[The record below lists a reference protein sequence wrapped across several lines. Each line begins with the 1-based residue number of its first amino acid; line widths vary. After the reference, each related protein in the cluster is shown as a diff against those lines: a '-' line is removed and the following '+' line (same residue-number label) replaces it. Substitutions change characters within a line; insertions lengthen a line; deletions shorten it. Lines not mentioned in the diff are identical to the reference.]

1 MKSIEKKLII
11 MLFFIATS
19 SFYSAKT
26 KKNDATME
34 FYNNLFLQN
43 SESKSNS
50 ELKNLKTKKLSKKE
64 NEPAASQQKANQ
76 ADTEKASTNTNKN
89 ANNQADTNN
98 SDGILYKGWLKIS
111 SALFQLPSLFPP
123 IRIVDSQ
130 GREST
135 VFVKIDNNEFRIN
148 ENHKNF
154 NNTESDERDFY
165 FKLTNDYFFYSIDE
179 KDINVLQTIPTSII
193 DKIEDW
199 KVESNEFG
207 KELYSFVIIEKTT
220 KFSFKIATFNKT
232 EMFTIYCKL
241 SSAIEKPKL
250 GCTGNAPINIK
261 STIIK
266 EEIVQN
272 TILIPI
278 PSKTCNEDWNYENKG
293 DDWECKCKDGS
304 LQSPID
310 LPKESEAIKSPVS
323 PLFKFD
329 EVNAKNTETTEDGL
343 IKTNEYIKIRYYN
356 NALRILHHNLG
367 KIVTLNQAVYVAE
380 EITFHTPS
388 EHTID
393 GKRFDMEMQ
402 VVFYGRSKGDIAKQV
417 VLSFLFQKKSGF
429 YNKFLD
435 DVDFYTLPNQG
446 FTEREIL
453 NNLFIPK
460 VFYSSTGEEDS
471 EQIPVL
477 KPFSFYTYDGSLTM
491 PPCSEDTI
499 HYVASEPIPIASVVL
514 ELAKEALRKPNMEE
528 KDNEIG
534 DKRIL
539 QDSNEVEN
547 YRNIQDRKNR
557 AVFHFDHKRY
567 CGSMDNIVKKKE
579 EIKGHFEKIKR
590 KISEFIY
597 VPGTKPSNI
606 PGAFVVSEN
615 EAKNYNQEKVT
626 DLSGF

>member
-11 MLFFIATS
+11 MLFFIITYS
-19 SFYSAKT
+19 YYSAKT

-34 FYNNLFLQN
+34 FYNNLFMQN

-50 ELKNLKTKKLSKKE
+50 VLKNLKTKNFFKSQ
-64 NEPAASQQKANQ
+64 NDPAAVADNPNSADSANATPVGENAKNQ
-76 ADTEKASTNTNKN
+76 TEAS
-89 ANNQADTNN
+89 NN
-98 SDGILYKGWLKIS
+98 DGLPYMGWLKIS
-111 SALFQLPSLFPP
+111 SALFRLQSLFPP
-123 IRIVDSQ
+123 IRIIDSK
-130 GREST
+130 GSEST
-135 VFVKIDNNEFRIN
+135 VFVKIDKDEFRIN
-148 ENHKNF
+148 ENQKSSNS
-154 NNTESDERDFY
+154 TAELDERDFY
-165 FKLTNDYFFYSIDE
+165 FKLTENYLFYSIDE
-179 KDINVLQTIPTSII
+179 KDINVLHTIPVNII

-199 KVESNEFG
+199 KVDRNEFG

-220 KFSFKIATFNKT
+220 KFSFKIATYNKL
-232 EMFTIYCKL
+232 EMFKIYCKL
-241 SSAIEKPKL
+241 TTAIQKPKL
-250 GCTGNAPINIK
+250 ECTGNLPILMK

-293 DDWECKCKDGS
+293 EDWECLCKDGS
-304 LQSPID
+304 IQSPID
-310 LPKESEAIKSPVS
+310 LPKESEAILSPVA

-329 EVNAKNTETTEDGL
+329 EVNAKSTETTVDGL
-343 IKTNEYIKIRYYN
+343 IKMNEYIKIRHYN

-367 KIVTLNQAVYVAE
+367 KIVTLNQAVYIAE

-388 EHTID
+388 EHTKD

-417 VLSFLFQKKSGF
+417 VLSFLFQKKAGY

-446 FTEREIL
+446 FSEREIL

-460 VFYSSTGEEDS
+460 VFYSSTGEEDDRD
-471 EQIPVL
+471 QLPVL

-499 HYVASEPIPIASVVL
+499 HYVVSTPIPIASVVL

-528 KDNEIG
+528 KNNETG
-534 DKRIL
+534 DKRVF
-539 QDSNEVEN
+539 QDFNEVEN
-547 YRNIQDRKNR
+547 YRNTQDMKNR
-557 AVFHFDHKRY
+557 PVFYFDHKRY
-567 CGSMDNIVKKKE
+567 CGAIETVVKKKE
-579 EIKGHFEKIKR
+579 GKGHYEKIRR

-606 PGAFVVSEN
+606 PGAFVVGEK
-615 EAKNYNQEKVT
+615 EAMDIQEEKVS
-626 DLSGF
+626 DLTGL